1 MTIEPTTAAAPR
13 RDRWWS
19 RFLVRGVFWRQFL
32 RWAVLNV
39 PSWLE
44 PVVMASWSLFF
55 LLWGP
60 GRRGVML
67 NLSAIKPGSHAIAN
81 FVRTF
86 AVFWN
91 YAWTIADN
99 VRFQELGTV
108 PDWEFRGARHFESLQ
123 ATDGG
128 AILLTAHMGSY
139 DLGAHLFSNY
149 SQRKIVMIR
158 APEVDPETRQYEE
171 SMHGRHSDNLRIDFS
186 SRTSELAF
194 ELLSEVRSGNIVAI
208 QGDRV
213 TPGIASMTTTLFGK
227 SVQLPAGP
235 FALAM
240 AAGVP
245 IYPLFVMRAGR
256 RRYRLLTSP
265 PFHVTRKSRDRDEDL
280 AEAMARWTKE
290 LEAVIASSWYQWFT
304 FEPYSPELAR

>member
-1 MTIEPTTAAAPR
+1 LQLR
-13 RDRWWS
+13 R
-19 RFLVRGVFWRQFL
+19 FHVRGVFWRQFL

-44 PVVMASWSLFF
+44 PIVMAFWSLFF
-55 LLWGP
+55 LLWGT
-60 GRRGVML
+60 GRRGVMR
-67 NLSAIKPGSHAIAN
+67 NLSAIKPGSTAAAN

-86 AVFWN
+86 RVFWN

-99 VRFQELGTV
+99 VRFQEMRTV
-108 PDWEFRGARHFESLQ
+108 PDWEFEGSRHFDALQTNES
-123 ATDGG
+123 G

-139 DLGAHLFSNY
+139 DLGAHLFSEY
-149 SQRKIVMIR
+149 SHRKIVMIR
-158 APEVDPETRQYEE
+158 APELDPETREYEQ
-171 SMHGRHSDNLRIDFS
+171 SMHERHADNLRIDFS
-186 SRTSELAF
+186 TKASELAF
-194 ELLSEVRSGNIVAI
+194 ELLSEVRNGNIVAI

-227 SVQLPAGP
+227 TTQLPAGP

-245 IYPLFVMRAGR
+245 IYPLFVMRSGR

-265 PFHVTRKSRDRDEDL
+265 PFIVTRKSRDRDEDL
-280 AEAMARWTKE
+280 AEAMSQWTRE
-290 LEAVIASSWYQWFT
+290 LERVIAAAWFQWFT
-304 FEPYSPELAR
+304 FEPYSPELAQ

>member
-1 MTIEPTTAAAPR
+1 MTSEPATSTRLP

-44 PVVMASWSLFF
+44 PIVMASWSLFF

-67 NLSAIKPGSHAIAN
+67 NLSAIKPGSLAITN

-108 PDWEFRGARHFESLQ
+108 PDWEFRGSRHFESLQ
-123 ATDGG
+123 TTDGG

-158 APEVDPETRQYEE
+158 APELDPETRQYEE
-171 SMHGRHSDNLRIDFS
+171 SMHERHADNLRIDFS

-265 PFHVTRKSRDRDEDL
+265 PFHVTRKSRDRDDDL
-280 AEAMARWTKE
+280 AEAMARWSRE
-290 LEAVIASSWYQWFT
+290 LEAVIAASWFQWFT
-304 FEPYSPELAR
+304 FEPYSAELAR